1 MGGHNV
7 IVVDFNNLY
16 IGRKNFVRKKKN
28 FFGESVGTKLEYAF
42 GGLAELKAVSPG
54 LTLIPIAD
62 PMEKEAGKHFK
73 KLCERPIDD
82 EKKLYMAP
90 GPIGLQGV
98 ADHFVL
104 ALANELDAYILSRD
118 RYRTERENGVYLD
131 SNKIVVPLFIEHQQR
146 WIFVMNHDY
155 RNMLRSSYYHELI
168 RDSDIEI
175 DYNEN
180 IGYESVLVK
189 ALRSRD
195 GDLFVDLL
203 DELETFSDVTGLST
217 FDEAFDREVRD
228 CAFNNYLPR
237 IEAEFLGRHSVEQSR
252 VDEKVKSPPL
262 KDRSFAGLAAAIQLK
277 RTSARNSRP
286 VNEQESALPLVP
298 EVVPT
303 PIRKRAEAHFKF
315 FGDGMGELRRRLGRK
330 VIVTGL
336 MRSDGVKLTMG
347 WLDPTIKVEIVNV
360 RSIPDFPS
368 PALVELRGRVCEIDG
383 AVAIEVE
390 EPMEFRFV
398 GLGELISFGQPRRE
412 QRVARVSWVLPRFP
426 WSGRFGAVPAP
437 PSVLEPLFDSD
448 QVVEE
453 EAVTRGEAS
462 VQSLESAEFPL
473 SIPNPETYMPL
484 HENLPEYVRRSE
496 FATPKGSEGVG
507 SSKVE
512 IETPTVAVRSWRR
525 KLSFATYRLLPVVFW
540 VLLGIV
546 LVVTVLL

>member
-16 IGRKNFVRKKKN
+16 IGRRDFVRKKKN
-28 FFGESVGTKLEYAF
+28 FFRESVSTKLEYAF

-54 LTLIPIAD
+54 LTMIPIAD
-62 PMEKEAGKHFK
+62 PMEKEEGKHFK
-73 KLCERPIDD
+73 KLCGRPVND

-90 GPIGLQGV
+90 GPIGIKGV

-118 RYRTERENGVYLD
+118 RYRSERENGVVFD
-131 SNKIVVPLFIEHQQR
+131 PDKIVVPLFIEHQQR

-168 RDSDIEI
+168 RNAGIQI
-175 DYNEN
+175 DYDEY

-189 ALRSRD
+189 ASRSRD
-195 GDLFVDLL
+195 ADLFIELL
-203 DELETFSDVTGLST
+203 AELETFSDAAGLPT

-228 CAFNNYLPR
+228 CAFNTYLPR
-237 IEAEFLGRHSVEQSR
+237 IEGEFLERRSVEQSR
-252 VDEKVKSPPL
+252 LAEKVKSPPL
-262 KDRSFAGLAAAIQLK
+262 KERSFAGLAGAIQLK
-277 RTSARNSRP
+277 RKPTRITRP
-286 VNEQESALPLVP
+286 VDVRETALPVIP

-315 FGDGMGELRRRLGRK
+315 FGDEMGELRRRLGRK

-368 PALVELRGRVCEIDG
+368 PALVELRGRVCEVDG
-383 AVAIEVE
+383 VVAIEVD

-437 PSVLEPLFDSD
+437 PSVLEPSFDSD

-453 EAVTRGEAS
+453 EAVTRGEVT
-462 VQSLESAEFPL
+462 VQSFESAEFPL
-473 SIPNPETYMPL
+473 STPNPETYMPL
-484 HENLPEYVRRSE
+484 HENLPEHVRRSE
-496 FATPKGSEGVG
+496 FATPKGPEGVG

-512 IETPTVAVRSWRR
+512 IETPTVAVRSWRK
-525 KLSFATYRLLPVVFW
+525 KLSFATYRLLPIVFW